1 MSASPSEGSRRRLR
15 YSDLAGKEIIDID
28 QGIRLGVINDTDLVI
43 DTAAGQVIS
52 IVIPGRGGLWSR
64 RELEIPWHG
73 IRKIG
78 VDLIIVDLS
87 TAVDRA
93 GVNSARTG
101 GDTTRDSNL
110 LSRGG
115 TRGGHDHRRF

>member
-1 MSASPSEGSRRRLR
+1 LR

-28 QGIRLGVINDTDLVI
+28 QGVRLGIINDTDLVI
-43 DTAAGQVIS
+43 DTDAGRVVS
-52 IVIPGRGGLWSR
+52 IIIPGRGGLWSR

-87 TAVDRA
+87 TAA
-93 GVNSARTG
+93 GVH
-101 GDTTRDSNL
+101 D
-110 LSRGG
+110 RGG
-115 TRGGHDHRRF
+115 RSLDHPHGAGPLQGPPPAWEETVWDDGPGQDALKWERR